1 MSKKDSVGK
10 AIHEMHENLLHLTE
24 QHNENSWMQ
33 NGKERLNDIL
43 RGEKNV
49 GIFGNEILT
58 FFFDFLGSQLG
69 TFFISKSETTLSL
82 VHSFGTTGEVPS
94 LIQKDNSF
102 IGQAL
107 TQKKV
112 VVLNDVDKDY
122 FKVSTSLGSAKAA
135 SILIIPLFVS
145 NKIVG
150 LIEIGKLSSFT
161 PLELRF
167 IDDITES
174 IAIYVNSILAKAE
187 LEKLV
192 LELDSKEQELQNQ
205 IKAINKAAF
214 VIEFDT
220 NGFILSTNDLFLKI
234 LGYNKEELIGQH
246 HKILTPKHI
255 DYDLEYGGFWES
267 LNKGN
272 NESGEFCRNSKDNKE
287 VWFQASYNPVFDE
300 NGKVY
305 KVIKIGYDITEL
317 KQQRIDLDKLT
328 LNLNQ
333 QVEVLNKTAIVSETD
348 ADGNIIFVNDFFCE
362 ISEYSREELIGK
374 NHRILK
380 SGKQSDGIF
389 VGMWKAIS
397 TGLMWQ
403 GEILNISK
411 TGKYYWVE
419 TTIMPFKN
427 KDGKIEKYVALRFD
441 ITKQKESEELKK
453 QLESTTLN
461 LNQQVSVL
469 NKAAIV
475 SETDAD
481 GNIIFVND
489 FFCSISEYTREELI
503 GKNHRILKSG
513 KQPDGLFKGMWK
525 AISTGLVWQGE
536 ILNVSKTG
544 KYYWVETT
552 IMPFKNNAGK
562 VEKYVAIRFDIT
574 KQKESEALKKQT
586 ELLLASQREL
596 EESNTELEAQTQK
609 LQASEEELRVQQ
621 EELMQSNK
629 ELEEKTKLVEEKNHA
644 FNEKNI
650 LLVAATTDLKTKAD
664 QLSLSSKYK
673 SEFLANMSHELRTPL
688 NSILL
693 LSKLL
698 QDNLEDNLSEDQI
711 EYSTVINKAGNSLLE
726 LINDI
731 LDLSKIES
739 GKMDVNA
746 ETLILNKFTGDIH
759 SLFNPIAKDKEIE
772 FNVVVNSDCPISMY
786 TDKMRLDQVVKNL
799 LSNAF
804 KFSPKGKVNLS
815 ISYNLQQDMISFS
828 VVDTGIGIAKEK
840 QALVFEAFQQA
851 DGSTKRKYGGT
862 GLGLSISKEIA
873 HLLGGE
879 ITLESEVGV
888 GSNFTI
894 TIPANYSPENLK
906 KQTKKNSSIL
916 NNSVAPDLTPDKESE
931 ISVLVDDDRH
941 LIEKKD
947 KTILIVEDDIYF
959 VKILQN
965 SAKSRGY
972 KVLVAVNGNEAVELA
987 KKHIPT
993 GIILDLHLPKKSGW
1007 EVLKELKDFAETKHI
1022 PVHIVSSQDLDS
1034 KITKES
1040 GAIDFTNKPISDDNL
1055 QKVFRSLEE
1064 IATKEN
1070 GKIALF
1076 SDKIEHALAM
1086 TEFLKERQI
1095 EIITF
1100 TPDSEIDNSISKND
1114 FDAIIIDVD
1123 TRRAKVSN
1131 LLEKLTK
1138 VLPNKLMPVI
1148 VLSNTY
1154 LSSLDIKRINQ
1165 YNESFILK
1173 IVKSYSNI
1181 IDEMSLFLHYITK
1194 KEASIKM
1201 RPAIISAKALEK
1213 KKILLVDDDAEN
1225 RFSIGKILEAQKA
1238 EVLQATNGKEAIDV
1252 WKNNKD
1258 ISLIL
1263 MDVMMPEM
1271 DGYEAIKEIRKLENG
1286 KNIPII
1292 SLTARTQADEREKCI
1307 SSGASDYASKPIDAD
1322 LLISLSK
1329 IWILNSDKNK

>member
-1 MSKKDSVGK
+1 MSKTNSVGK
-10 AIHEMHENLLHLTE
+10 AIHEMHENLAHLTE

-33 NGKERLNDIL
+33 NGKERLHDIL
-43 RGEKNV
+43 RGDKNIDV
-49 GIFGNEILT
+49 IGNEILT
-58 FFFDFLGSQLG
+58 FFSDFLGSQLG
-69 TFFISKSETTLSL
+69 TFYISKSETTLSL
-82 VHSFGTTGEVPS
+82 VHSSGTTGQVPA
-94 LIQKDNSF
+94 LIEKDNSF

-135 SILIIPLFVS
+135 SLVIIPLFVS
-145 NKIVG
+145 NKMVG
-150 LIEIGKLSSFT
+150 LAEIGKLNSFT
-161 PLELRF
+161 PVELRF
-167 IDDITES
+167 IDDVTES
-174 IAIYVNSILAKAE
+174 IAIYINTILAKSE

-205 IKAINKAAF
+205 ITAINKATLG
-214 VIEFDT
+214 IEFDT
-220 NGFILSTNDLFLKI
+220 KGFILSANDLFLNI
-234 LGYNKEELIGQH
+234 MGFNSEELIGKH
-246 HKILTPKHI
+246 HKLLVPKNI
-255 DYDLEYGGFWES
+255 DYDAEYKSFWES

-272 NESGEFCRNSKDNKE
+272 SESGEFCRTSKDNKV
-287 VWFQASYNPVFDE
+287 VWLQASYNPVFDG

-305 KVIKIGYDITEL
+305 KIIKIGYDITEL
-317 KQQRIDLDKLT
+317 KQQRVELDKLT
-328 LNLNQ
+328 LNL
-333 QVEVLNKTAIVSETD
+333 D
-348 ADGNIIFVNDFFCE
+348 
-362 ISEYSREELIGK
+362 
-374 NHRILK
+374 
-380 SGKQSDGIF
+380 
-389 VGMWKAIS
+389 
-397 TGLMWQ
+397 
-403 GEILNISK
+403 
-411 TGKYYWVE
+411 
-419 TTIMPFKN
+419 
-427 KDGKIEKYVALRFD
+427 
-441 ITKQKESEELKK
+441 
-453 QLESTTLN
+453 
-461 LNQQVSVL
+461 QQVSVL

-489 FFCSISEYTREELI
+489 FFCAISEYSREELI
-503 GKNHRILKSG
+503 GQNHRILKSG

-544 KYYWVETT
+544 NYYWVETT
-552 IMPFKNNAGK
+552 IMPFKNKDGK
-562 VEKYVAIRFDIT
+562 IEKYVAIRFDIT

-609 LQASEEELRVQQ
+609 LQASDEELRVQQ
-621 EELMQSNK
+621 EELLQSNK

-644 FNEKNI
+644 FNEKNN
-650 LLVAATTDLKTKAD
+650 LLVAATTDLKRKAD

-698 QDNLEDNLSEDQI
+698 KDNLEDNLSEDQI
-711 EYSTVINKAGNSLLE
+711 EYSAVINKAGNSLLE

-746 ETLILNKFTGDIH
+746 ETLDVNKFAGDIQ
-759 SLFNPIAKDKEIE
+759 SLFNPIATDKQIE
-772 FNVVVNSDCPISMY
+772 FKVLVNSDCPESMY

-804 KFSPKGKVNLS
+804 KFSAKGKVDLT
-815 ISYNLQQDMISFS
+815 ISYNLKQDMISFS
-828 VVDTGIGIAKEK
+828 VVDTGIGIPKDK

-894 TIPANYSPENLK
+894 IIPANYSIEHLK
-906 KQTKKNSSIL
+906 KQTKKNSSTL
-916 NNSVAPDLTPDKESE
+916 NNAIAPDLSAENQAE
-931 ISVLVDDDRH
+931 NAILVEDDRH
-941 LIEKKD
+941 DIKNGD
-947 KTILIVEDDIYF
+947 KTILIVEDDILF
-959 VKILQN
+959 VKIIQN

-972 KVLVAVNGNEAVELA
+972 KVLIAVNGNEAVELA
-987 KKHIPT
+987 KKHIPL

-1022 PVHIVSSQDLDS
+1022 PVHITSSNDLDI
-1034 KITKES
+1034 KTIRES
-1040 GAIDFTNKPISDDNL
+1040 GAIDFTSKPFSEDNI
-1055 QKVFRSLEE
+1055 QNVFRSLEE
-1064 IATKEN
+1064 IASKKT

-1076 SDKIEHALAM
+1076 SDKKEHALAM
-1086 TEFLKERQI
+1086 TAFLKERQI
-1095 EIITF
+1095 EIISF
-1100 TPDSEIDNSISKND
+1100 TPDHEIDPSIWDNG
-1114 FDAIIIDVD
+1114 FDSIIIDID
-1123 TRRAKVSN
+1123 SRKSKIPN

-1138 VLPNKLMPVI
+1138 VVPTTLMPVI

-1154 LSSLDIKRINQ
+1154 LSTLDVKKINQ
-1165 YNESFILK
+1165 FSDFFILK
-1173 IVKSYSNI
+1173 IVKTYSSI
-1181 IDEMSLFLHYITK
+1181 IEEMSLFLHYITK
-1194 KEASIKM
+1194 KDQTIKM
-1201 RPAIISAKALEK
+1201 RPAIISAKTLEN
-1213 KKILLVDDDAEN
+1213 KKILLVDNDAEN
-1225 RFSIGKILEAQKA
+1225 RFSISKILEAQKA
-1238 EVLQATNGKEAIDV
+1238 EVIHATNGKEAIDV
-1252 WKNNKD
+1252 WTKNHD
-1258 ISLIL
+1258 IALIL

-1271 DGYEAIKEIRKLENG
+1271 DGYEAIKKIRKLDNG
-1286 KNIPII
+1286 KNIPIV
-1292 SLTARTQADEREKCI
+1292 SLTAKTQADEREKCI
-1307 SSGASDYASKPIDAD
+1307 NSGASDYASKPIDAD
-1322 LLISLSK
+1322 LLISLIK
-1329 IWILNSDKNK
+1329 IWILNSEKNK

>member
-1 MSKKDSVGK
+1 MSKTNSVGK
-10 AIHEMHENLLHLTE
+10 AIHEMHENLAHLTE

-43 RGEKNV
+43 RGEKNIDV
-49 GIFGNEILT
+49 IGNEILS
-58 FFFDFLGSQLG
+58 FFSDFLGSQLG
-69 TFFISKSETTLSL
+69 TFYISKSETTLSL
-82 VHSFGTTGEVPS
+82 VHSSGTTGHVPT
-94 LIQKDNSF
+94 LIEKDNSF

-107 TQKKV
+107 THKKV

-135 SILIIPLFVS
+135 SLVIIPLFVS
-145 NKIVG
+145 NKMVG
-150 LIEIGKLSSFT
+150 LAEIGKLNSFT
-161 PLELRF
+161 AVELRF
-167 IDDITES
+167 LDDVTES
-174 IAIYVNSILAKAE
+174 IAIYINTILAKTE

-192 LELDSKEQELQNQ
+192 VELDKKEQELQNQ
-205 IKAINKAAF
+205 ITAISKAAL

-220 NGFILSTNDLFLKI
+220 KGIVLKANDLFLNI
-234 LGYNKEELIGQH
+234 MGFNSEELIGKH
-246 HKILTPKHI
+246 HKLLVPKNI
-255 DYDLEYGGFWES
+255 DYDAEYKSFWES

-272 NESGEFCRNSKDNKE
+272 NESGEFCRTSKDNKV
-287 VWFQASYNPVFDE
+287 VWLQASYNPVLDDK
-300 NGKVY
+300 GKVY
-305 KVIKIGYDITEL
+305 KIIKIGYDITEL

-333 QVEVLNKTAIVSETD
+333 QVEVLNKTAIVSEAD

-362 ISEYSREELIGK
+362 ISEYSREELIGQ

-380 SGKQSDGIF
+380 SGKQPNGIF

-397 TGLMWQ
+397 SGLMWQ

-441 ITKQKESEELKK
+441 ITKQKESEALKK
-453 QLESTTLN
+453 QLEVTTLN
-461 LNQQVSVL
+461 LNQQVGAL

-475 SETDAD
+475 SEADAD
-481 GNIIFVND
+481 GNITFVND
-489 FFCSISEYTREELI
+489 FFCTISEYSREELI
-503 GKNHRILKSG
+503 GQNHRILKSG

-525 AISTGLVWQGE
+525 AISTGLMWQGE

-552 IMPFKNNAGK
+552 IMPFKNKDGK
-562 VEKYVAIRFDIT
+562 IEKYVAIRFDIT

-609 LQASEEELRVQQ
+609 LQASDEELRVQQ

-644 FNEKNI
+644 FNEKNN
-650 LLVAATTDLKTKAD
+650 LLVAATTDLKRKAD

-698 QDNLEDNLSEDQI
+698 KDNLEDNLSEDQI
-711 EYSTVINKAGNSLLE
+711 EYSAVINKAGNSLLE

-746 ETLILNKFTGDIH
+746 ETLDVNKFAGDIQ
-759 SLFNPIAKDKEIE
+759 SLFNPIAKDKQIE
-772 FNVVVNSDCPISMY
+772 FKVLVNADCPQSMY

-804 KFSPKGKVNLS
+804 KFSAKGKVDLT
-815 ISYNLQQDMISFS
+815 ISYNLKQDMISFS
-828 VVDTGIGIAKEK
+828 VVDTGIGIPKDK

-894 TIPANYSPENLK
+894 IIPANYSIEHLK
-906 KQTKKNSSIL
+906 KQTKKNSSTL
-916 NNSVAPDLTPDKESE
+916 NNAIAPDLSAENQAE
-931 ISVLVDDDRH
+931 NAILVEDDRH
-941 LIEKKD
+941 DIKNGD
-947 KTILIVEDDIYF
+947 KTILIVEDDILF
-959 VKILQN
+959 VKIIQN

-972 KVLVAVNGNEAVELA
+972 KVLIAVNGNEAVELA
-987 KKHIPT
+987 KKHIPL

-1022 PVHIVSSQDLDS
+1022 PVHITSSNDLDI
-1034 KITKES
+1034 KTIRES
-1040 GAIDFTNKPISDDNL
+1040 GAIDFTSKPFSEDNI
-1055 QKVFRSLEE
+1055 QNVFRSLEE
-1064 IATKEN
+1064 IASKKT

-1076 SDKIEHALAM
+1076 SDKKEHALAM
-1086 TEFLKERQI
+1086 TAFLKERQI
-1095 EIITF
+1095 EIISF
-1100 TPDSEIDNSISKND
+1100 TPDHEIDPSIWDNG
-1114 FDAIIIDVD
+1114 FDSIIIDID
-1123 TRRAKVSN
+1123 SRKSKIPN

-1138 VLPNKLMPVI
+1138 VVPTTLMPVI

-1154 LSSLDIKRINQ
+1154 LSTLDVKKINQ
-1165 YNESFILK
+1165 FSDFFILK
-1173 IVKSYSNI
+1173 IVKTYSSI
-1181 IDEMSLFLHYITK
+1181 IEEMSLFLHYITK
-1194 KEASIKM
+1194 KDQTIKM
-1201 RPAIISAKALEK
+1201 RPAIISAKTLEN

-1225 RFSIGKILEAQKA
+1225 RFSISKILEAQKA
-1238 EVLQATNGKEAIDV
+1238 EVIHATNGKEAIDV
-1252 WKNNKD
+1252 WTKNHD
-1258 ISLIL
+1258 IALIL

-1271 DGYEAIKEIRKLENG
+1271 DGYEAIKEIRKLDNG
-1286 KNIPII
+1286 KNIPIV
-1292 SLTARTQADEREKCI
+1292 SLTAKTQADEREKCI
-1307 SSGASDYASKPIDAD
+1307 NSGASDYASKPIDAD
-1322 LLISLSK
+1322 LLISLIK
-1329 IWILNSDKNK
+1329 IWILNSEKNK

>member
-1 MSKKDSVGK
+1 MSKTDSVGK
-10 AIHEMHENLLHLTE
+10 AIHEMHENLAHLTE

-43 RGEKNV
+43 RGEKKADA
-49 GIFGNEILT
+49 IGNEILS
-58 FFFDFLGSQLG
+58 FFSEFLGSQLG
-69 TFFISKSETTLSL
+69 TFYISTSETSLSL
-82 VHSFGTTGEVPS
+82 VLASGTTGQVPS
-94 LIQKDNSF
+94 IIEKDNSF
-102 IGQAL
+102 IGKAL

-135 SILIIPLFVS
+135 SLVIIPLFVS
-145 NKIVG
+145 NKMVG
-150 LIEIGKLSSFT
+150 LAEIGKLNSFT
-161 PLELRF
+161 AVELRF
-167 IDDITES
+167 IDDVTEA
-174 IAIYVNSILAKAE
+174 IAIYINTILAKSE

-192 LELDSKEQELQNQ
+192 VELDKKEQELQNQ
-205 IKAINKAAF
+205 ITAINKATL

-220 NGFILSTNDLFLKI
+220 KGIVQKANDLFLKI
-234 LGYNKEELIGQH
+234 MGFESHELVGHH
-246 HKILTPKHI
+246 HKLLVAKEI
-255 DYDLEYGGFWES
+255 DYDAEYKSFWKS
-267 LNKGN
+267 LNDGKS
-272 NESGEFCRNSKDNKE
+272 ESGEFCRTTKDNKV
-287 VWFQASYNPVFDE
+287 VWLQASYNPVFDE

-305 KVIKIGYDITEL
+305 KIIKIGYDITEL

-333 QVEVLNKTAIVSETD
+333 QVEVLNKTAIVSEAD

-362 ISEYSREELIGK
+362 ISEYSREELIGQ

-380 SGKQSDGIF
+380 SGKQPEGIF
-389 VGMWKAIS
+389 IGMWKAIS
-397 TGLMWQ
+397 SGLMWQ

-441 ITKQKESEELKK
+441 ITKQKESEALKK

-489 FFCSISEYTREELI
+489 FFCSISEYSREELI
-503 GKNHRILKSG
+503 GKNHKILKSG

-552 IMPFKNNAGK
+552 IMPFKNKDGK
-562 VEKYVAIRFDIT
+562 IEKYVAIRFDIT

-609 LQASEEELRVQQ
+609 LQASDEELRVQQ

-644 FNEKNI
+644 FNEKNN
-650 LLVAATTDLKTKAD
+650 LLVAATTDLKRKAD

-698 QDNLEDNLSEDQI
+698 KDNLEDNLSEDQI
-711 EYSTVINKAGNSLLE
+711 EYSAVINKAGNSLLE

-746 ETLILNKFTGDIH
+746 ETLDVNKFAGDIQ

-772 FNVVVNSDCPISMY
+772 FKVLVNSDCPESMY
-786 TDKMRLDQVVKNL
+786 TDKMRLDQVIKNL

-804 KFSPKGKVNLS
+804 KFSLKGKVNLT
-815 ISYNLQQDMISFS
+815 ISYNLQEDTISFS
-828 VVDTGIGIAKEK
+828 VLDTGIGIPKEK
-840 QALVFEAFQQA
+840 QGLVFEAFQQA

-873 HLLGGE
+873 NLLGGE
-879 ITLESEVGV
+879 ISLQSETGV
-888 GSNFTI
+888 GSNFTL
-894 TIPANYSPENLK
+894 TIPITYSLEDIK
-906 KQTKKNSSIL
+906 KQPAKNSGIL
-916 NNSVAPDLTPDKESE
+916 NFSVAPDLSGDNEADVA
-931 ISVLVDDDRH
+931 ILVDDDRL

-959 VKILQN
+959 VKILQD

-972 KVLVAVNGNEAVELA
+972 KVLVALDGNQALELA
-987 KKHIPT
+987 KKYIPI

-1007 EVLKELKDFAETKHI
+1007 EVLKELKDFAATKHI
-1022 PVHIVSSQDLDS
+1022 PVHIVSSQDIDS
-1034 KITKES
+1034 KTIREF
-1040 GAIDFTNKPISDDNL
+1040 GAIDFTNKPLSVDNM
-1055 QKVFRSLEE
+1055 QNVFRSLEE
-1064 IATKEN
+1064 IASKET
-1070 GKIALF
+1070 GKVALF
-1076 SDKIEHALAM
+1076 SDKKEHAMAM
-1086 TEFLKERQI
+1086 TAFLKERQI
-1095 EIITF
+1095 EIVSF
-1100 TPDSEIDNSISKND
+1100 DPDKVIDSLFGSLG
-1114 FDAIIIDVD
+1114 FDAIIIDTD
-1123 TRRAKVSN
+1123 TRKSKIPN
-1131 LLEKLTK
+1131 LLEKLTQ

-1148 VLSNTY
+1148 ILRNTY
-1154 LSSLDIKRINQ
+1154 FSTLDIKRINQ
-1165 YNESFILK
+1165 YNDAFILK

-1194 KEASIKM
+1194 KDFTVTM
-1201 RPAIISAKALEK
+1201 RPAIISSKTLEH

-1225 RFSIGKILEAQKA
+1225 RFSISKILETQK
-1238 EVLQATNGKEAIDV
+1238 VQVIQAANGKQAIDL

-1263 MDVMMPEM
+1263 MDVLMPEM
-1271 DGYEAIKEIRKLENG
+1271 DGYEAIKEIREHDNG

-1292 SLTARTQADEREKCI
+1292 SLTAKTQADEREKCI
-1307 SSGASDYASKPIDAD
+1307 KSGASDYMSKPIDAD
-1322 LLISLSK
+1322 LLISLAK
-1329 IWILNSDKNK
+1329 IWILNNDKK

>member
-1 MSKKDSVGK
+1 MSKTNSVGK

-24 QHNENSWMQ
+24 QHNENSWLQ

-43 RGEKNV
+43 RGEKKSE
-49 GIFGNEILT
+49 IFGKELLS
-58 FFFDFLGSQLG
+58 FFSDFLGSQLG
-69 TFFISKSETTLSL
+69 TFYIANSENTLL
-82 VHSFGTTGEVPS
+82 LAHFAGTTGQVPAT
-94 LIQKDNSF
+94 ITKDNSL

-107 TQKKV
+107 TTKKV
-112 VVLNDVDKDY
+112 IILNEVDNDY

-135 SILIIPLFVS
+135 SVIIVPLFVS
-145 NKIVG
+145 NKMVG
-150 LIEIGKLSSFT
+150 LAEVGKLSAFT
-161 PLELRF
+161 PVELRF

-174 IAIYVNSILAKAE
+174 IAIYINTILAKSE

-192 LELDSKEQELQNQ
+192 VELDKKEQELQNQ
-205 IKAINKAAF
+205 ITAINKTAL

-220 NGFILSTNDLFLKI
+220 KGIVQKANDLFLKI
-234 LGYNKEELIGQH
+234 MGFESTELVGQH
-246 HKILTPKHI
+246 HSVLVPKHI
-255 DYDLEYGGFWES
+255 DYDAEYKSFWKS
-267 LNKGN
+267 LNDGKS
-272 NESGEFCRNSKDNKE
+272 ESGEFCRSTKDNKV
-287 VWFQASYNPVFDE
+287 VWLQASYNPVFDDS
-300 NGKVY
+300 GKVY
-305 KVIKIGYDITEL
+305 KILKIGYDITEL
-317 KQQRIDLDKLT
+317 KQQRVELGKLT

-333 QVEVLNKTAIVSETD
+333 QVA
-348 ADGNIIFVNDFFCE
+348 
-362 ISEYSREELIGK
+362 
-374 NHRILK
+374 
-380 SGKQSDGIF
+380 
-389 VGMWKAIS
+389 
-397 TGLMWQ
+397 
-403 GEILNISK
+403 
-411 TGKYYWVE
+411 
-419 TTIMPFKN
+419 
-427 KDGKIEKYVALRFD
+427 
-441 ITKQKESEELKK
+441 
-453 QLESTTLN
+453 
-461 LNQQVSVL
+461 VL

-481 GNIIFVND
+481 GNIILVND
-489 FFCSISEYTREELI
+489 FFCAISEYSREELI
-503 GKNHRILKSG
+503 GKNHKILKSG
-513 KQPDGLFKGMWK
+513 KQPNGIFVGMWK
-525 AISTGLVWQGE
+525 AISSGLMWQGE

-552 IMPFKNNAGK
+552 IMPFKNKDGK
-562 VEKYVAIRFDIT
+562 IEKYVAIRFDIT

-596 EESNTELEAQTQK
+596 EGSNTELEAQTQK
-609 LQASEEELRVQQ
+609 LQASDEELRVQQ

-644 FNEKNI
+644 FNEKNN
-650 LLVAATTDLKTKAD
+650 LLVAATTDLKRKAD

-698 QDNLEDNLSEDQI
+698 KDNLEDNLSEDQI
-711 EYSTVINKAGNSLLE
+711 EYSAVINKAGNSLLE

-746 ETLILNKFTGDIH
+746 ETLDVNKFAGDIQ

-772 FNVVVNSDCPISMY
+772 FKVLVNSDCPESMY

-804 KFSPKGKVNLS
+804 KFSAKGKVNLS

-862 GLGLSISKEIA
+862 GLGLSISKEIS

-879 ITLESEVGV
+879 ITLESVVGV

-894 TIPANYSPENLK
+894 TIPANYSLENLK
-906 KQTKKNSSIL
+906 KQTKKNSSTL
-916 NNSVAPDLTPDKESE
+916 NNTIAPDLTIDKESE

-941 LIEKKD
+941 LIQKKD
-947 KTILIVEDDIYF
+947 KIILIVEDDIYF

-965 SAKSRGY
+965 SAKERGY

-987 KKHIPT
+987 KKYIPT

-1034 KITKES
+1034 KTIRES
-1040 GAIDFTNKPISDDNL
+1040 GAIDFTNKPISDDNM
-1055 QKVFRSLEE
+1055 QNVFRSLEE
-1064 IATKEN
+1064 IASKET

-1076 SDKIEHALAM
+1076 SDKKEHALAM

-1154 LSSLDIKRINQ
+1154 LSSLDVKRINH
-1165 YNESFILK
+1165 YHDAFILK

-1194 KEASIKM
+1194 KGAVVKM
-1201 RPAIISAKALEK
+1201 RPTIISAKTLEN

-1252 WKNNKD
+1252 WKNNKN

-1307 SSGASDYASKPIDAD
+1307 NSGASDYASKPIDAD

>member
-1 MSKKDSVGK
+1 MSKTNSVGK
-10 AIHEMHENLLHLTE
+10 AIHEMHENLAHLTE

-33 NGKERLNDIL
+33 NGKERLNEIL

-49 GIFGNEILT
+49 GIVGNEILT

-69 TFFISKSETTLSL
+69 TFFISKSESTLSL

-220 NGFILSTNDLFLKI
+220 NGFILSTNDLVLKI

-300 NGKVY
+300 NDKVY

-317 KQQRIDLDKLT
+317 KQQRIELGKL
-328 LNLNQ
+328 
-333 QVEVLNKTAIVSETD
+333 
-348 ADGNIIFVNDFFCE
+348 
-362 ISEYSREELIGK
+362 
-374 NHRILK
+374 
-380 SGKQSDGIF
+380 
-389 VGMWKAIS
+389 
-397 TGLMWQ
+397 
-403 GEILNISK
+403 
-411 TGKYYWVE
+411 
-419 TTIMPFKN
+419 
-427 KDGKIEKYVALRFD
+427 
-441 ITKQKESEELKK
+441 
-453 QLESTTLN
+453 TLN

-489 FFCSISEYTREELI
+489 FFCSISEYSREELI
-503 GKNHRILKSG
+503 GKNHKILKSG

-525 AISTGLVWQGE
+525 AISTGLDWQGE

-552 IMPFKNNAGK
+552 IMPFKNKDGK
-562 VEKYVAIRFDIT
+562 IEKYVAIRFDIT

-586 ELLLASQREL
+586 ELLLSSQREL
-596 EESNTELEAQTQK
+596 EGSNTELEAQTQK
-609 LQASEEELRVQQ
+609 LQASDEELRVQQ
-621 EELMQSNK
+621 EELMQTNK

-644 FNEKNI
+644 FNEKNN
-650 LLVAATTDLKTKAD
+650 LLVAATTDLKRKAD

-698 QDNLEDNLSEDQI
+698 QDNLDDNLSEDQI

-746 ETLILNKFTGDIH
+746 ETLILNKFTDDIQ

-894 TIPANYSPENLK
+894 TIPANYSLENLK

-972 KVLVAVNGNEAVELA
+972 KVLVAINGNEAVELA

-1034 KITKES
+1034 RTTKES
-1040 GAIDFTNKPISDDNL
+1040 GAIDFTNKPISDDNM
-1055 QKVFRSLEE
+1055 QNVFRSLEE
-1064 IATKEN
+1064 IASKET

-1076 SDKIEHALAM
+1076 SDKKEHALAM

-1154 LSSLDIKRINQ
+1154 LSSLDVKRINH
-1165 YNESFILK
+1165 YNEAFILK

-1194 KEASIKM
+1194 KGAVVKM
-1201 RPAIISAKALEK
+1201 RPTIISAKALEK

-1225 RFSIGKILEAQKA
+1225 RFSISKILEAQKA
-1238 EVLQATNGKEAIDV
+1238 EVIQATNGKEAIDV

-1329 IWILNSDKNK
+1329 IWILNSNKNK

>member
-1 MSKKDSVGK
+1 MSITNSVGK
-10 AIHEMHENLLHLTE
+10 AIHEMHENLVHLTE

-33 NGKERLNDIL
+33 NGKERLNIIL
-43 RGEKNV
+43 RGEKKSE
-49 GIFGNEILT
+49 IFGKELLS
-58 FFFDFLGSQLG
+58 FFSEFLGSQLG
-69 TFFISKSETTLSL
+69 TFYISTSETSLSL
-82 VHSFGTTGEVPS
+82 AYSAGTTGQVPAH
-94 LIQKDNSF
+94 IEKDNSL

-107 TQKKV
+107 TTKKV
-112 VVLNDVDKDY
+112 IILNEVDIDY

-135 SILIIPLFVS
+135 SVIIVPLFVS
-145 NKIVG
+145 NKVVG
-150 LIEIGKLSSFT
+150 LAEIGKLSAFT
-161 PLELRF
+161 SLELRF
-167 IDDITES
+167 IENVTES
-174 IAIYVNSILAKAE
+174 IAIFINTILAKAE

-192 LELDSKEQELQNQ
+192 VELDRKEQELQNQ
-205 IKAINKAAF
+205 INAINKAAL

-220 NGFILSTNDLFLKI
+220 NGIILSTNDLFLKI
-234 LGYNKEELIGQH
+234 LGYKKEELIGQH
-246 HKILTPKHI
+246 HKILAPKQI
-255 DYDLEYGGFWES
+255 DYDLEYRGFWES

-272 NESGEFCRNSKDNKE
+272 NESGEFCRNSKDKKE

-380 SGKQSDGIF
+380 SGKQPNGIF

-397 TGLMWQ
+397 SGLMWQ

-441 ITKQKESEELKK
+441 ITKQKESEALKK
-453 QLESTTLN
+453 QLETTTLN

-481 GNIIFVND
+481 GNITFVND
-489 FFCSISEYTREELI
+489 LFCTISEYSREELI
-503 GKNHRILKSG
+503 GQNHRIVKSG

-525 AISTGLVWQGE
+525 AISSGLVWQGE

-552 IMPFKNNAGK
+552 IMPFKNK
-562 VEKYVAIRFDIT
+562 DDKIEKYVAIRFDIT

-586 ELLLASQREL
+586 ELLLASQRQL

-609 LQASEEELRVQQ
+609 LQASDEELRVQQ

-644 FNEKNI
+644 FNEKNN
-650 LLVAATTDLKTKAD
+650 LLVAATTDLKRKAD

-698 QDNLEDNLSEDQI
+698 KDNLEDNLSEDQI
-711 EYSTVINKAGNSLLE
+711 EYSAVINKAGNSLLD

-746 ETLILNKFTGDIH
+746 ETLDVNKFAGDIQ

-772 FNVVVNSDCPISMY
+772 FKVLVNSDCPESMY

-804 KFSPKGKVNLS
+804 KFSAKGKVNLT

-879 ITLESEVGV
+879 ISLESEVGV

-894 TIPANYSPENLK
+894 TIPANYSIENLK
-906 KQTKKNSSIL
+906 KQTKKSNSTL
-916 NNSVAPDLTPDKESE
+916 NLTLAPDLAPDKEADLA
-931 ISVLVDDDRH
+931 ILVDDDRN
-941 LIEKKD
+941 LLEKKD

-972 KVLVAVNGNEAVELA
+972 KVLVAVNGMEAVELA
-987 KKHIPT
+987 KKYIPT

-1007 EVLKELKDFAETKHI
+1007 EVLKELKEFAETKHI

-1034 KITKES
+1034 KTIRES
-1040 GAIDFTNKPISDDNL
+1040 GAIDFTNKPISDDNM
-1055 QKVFRSLEE
+1055 QNVFRSLEE
-1064 IATKEN
+1064 IASKET

-1076 SDKIEHALAM
+1076 SDKKEHALAM
-1086 TEFLKERQI
+1086 TQFLKERQI
-1095 EIITF
+1095 EITTF
-1100 TPDSEIDNSISKND
+1100 NPDVEMDASIVNGG
-1114 FDAIIIDVD
+1114 FDAIILDMD
-1123 TRRAKVSN
+1123 TRKSKIPN

-1154 LSSLDIKRINQ
+1154 LSSLDVKRINH
-1165 YNESFILK
+1165 YNEAFILK
-1173 IVKSYSNI
+1173 IVKSYSSI

-1194 KEASIKM
+1194 KGEAIKM
-1201 RPAIISAKALEK
+1201 RPAVISAKTLEK

-1225 RFSIGKILEAQKA
+1225 RFSISKILEAQKA
-1238 EVLQATNGKEAIDV
+1238 VVIQATNGKEAIDV
-1252 WKNNKD
+1252 WKSHKD

-1271 DGYEAIKEIRKLENG
+1271 DGYEAIREIRKLDNG

-1292 SLTARTQADEREKCI
+1292 SLTAKTQADEREKCI
-1307 SSGASDYASKPIDAD
+1307 NAGASDYASKPIDAD
-1322 LLISLSK
+1322 LLISLTK
-1329 IWILNSDKNK
+1329 IWILNNDKK

>member
-1 MSKKDSVGK
+1 MSKTDSVGK
-10 AIHEMHENLLHLTE
+10 AIHEMHENLAHLTE

-49 GIFGNEILT
+49 GIVGNEILT

-69 TFFISKSETTLSL
+69 TFFISKSESTLSL

-220 NGFILSTNDLFLKI
+220 NGFILSTNDLVLKI

-300 NGKVY
+300 NDKVY

-317 KQQRIDLDKLT
+317 KQQRIELGKL
-328 LNLNQ
+328 
-333 QVEVLNKTAIVSETD
+333 
-348 ADGNIIFVNDFFCE
+348 
-362 ISEYSREELIGK
+362 
-374 NHRILK
+374 
-380 SGKQSDGIF
+380 
-389 VGMWKAIS
+389 
-397 TGLMWQ
+397 
-403 GEILNISK
+403 
-411 TGKYYWVE
+411 
-419 TTIMPFKN
+419 
-427 KDGKIEKYVALRFD
+427 
-441 ITKQKESEELKK
+441 
-453 QLESTTLN
+453 TLN

-481 GNIIFVND
+481 GNIILVND
-489 FFCSISEYTREELI
+489 FFCSISEYSREELI
-503 GKNHRILKSG
+503 GKNHKILKSG

-525 AISTGLVWQGE
+525 AISTGLDWQGE

-552 IMPFKNNAGK
+552 IMAFKNKDGK
-562 VEKYVAIRFDIT
+562 TEKYVAISFDIT

-596 EESNTELEAQTQK
+596 EESNTELEAQSQK
-609 LQASEEELRVQQ
+609 LQASDEELRVQQ
-621 EELMQSNK
+621 EELMQSHK

-644 FNEKNI
+644 FNEKNN
-650 LLVAATTDLKTKAD
+650 LLVAATTDLKRKAD

-698 QDNLEDNLSEDQI
+698 QDNLDDNLSEDQI

-772 FNVVVNSDCPISMY
+772 FNVVVNSDCPISMH

-804 KFSPKGKVNLS
+804 KFSAKGKVNLT

-828 VVDTGIGIAKEK
+828 VVDTGIGIAKDK

-894 TIPANYSPENLK
+894 TIPANYSLENLK

-972 KVLVAVNGNEAVELA
+972 KVLVAINGNEAVELA

-1064 IATKEN
+1064 IASKET

-1076 SDKIEHALAM
+1076 SDKKEHALAM

-1154 LSSLDIKRINQ
+1154 LSSLDVKRINH
-1165 YNESFILK
+1165 YHDAFILK
-1173 IVKSYSNI
+1173 IVKSYSSI

-1194 KEASIKM
+1194 KGAVVKM
-1201 RPAIISAKALEK
+1201 RPTIISAKTLEN

-1225 RFSIGKILEAQKA
+1225 RFSISKILEAQKA
-1238 EVLQATNGKEAIDV
+1238 EVIHATNGKEAIDV

-1329 IWILNSDKNK
+1329 IWILNSNKNKQV

>member
-49 GIFGNEILT
+49 GVFGNEILT
-58 FFFDFLGSQLG
+58 FFFDFIGSQLG

-220 NGFILSTNDLFLKI
+220 NGFILSTNDLVLKI

-300 NGKVY
+300 NDKVY

-317 KQQRIDLDKLT
+317 KQQRIDLGKLT

-333 QVEVLNKTAIVSETD
+333 QVEVLNKAAIVSEAD
-348 ADGNIIFVNDFFCE
+348 ADGNIIFVNDFFCA
-362 ISEYSREELIGK
+362 ISEYSREELIGQ

-380 SGKQSDGIF
+380 SGKQPNGIF

-397 TGLMWQ
+397 SGLMWQ

-441 ITKQKESEELKK
+441 ITKQKESE
-453 QLESTTLN
+453 
-461 LNQQVSVL
+461 
-469 NKAAIV
+469 
-475 SETDAD
+475 
-481 GNIIFVND
+481 
-489 FFCSISEYTREELI
+489 
-503 GKNHRILKSG
+503 
-513 KQPDGLFKGMWK
+513 
-525 AISTGLVWQGE
+525 
-536 ILNVSKTG
+536 
-544 KYYWVETT
+544 
-552 IMPFKNNAGK
+552 
-562 VEKYVAIRFDIT
+562 
-574 KQKESEALKKQT
+574 ALKKQT

-596 EESNTELEAQTQK
+596 EESNTELEAQSQK
-609 LQASEEELRVQQ
+609 LQASDEELRVQQ

-698 QDNLEDNLSEDQI
+698 QDNLDDNLSEDQI

-746 ETLILNKFTGDIH
+746 ETLILNKFTGDIQ

-804 KFSPKGKVNLS
+804 KFSAKGKVNLT

-828 VVDTGIGIAKEK
+828 VVDTGIGIAKDK

-894 TIPANYSPENLK
+894 TIPANYSLENLK

-972 KVLVAVNGNEAVELA
+972 KVLVAINGNEAVELA

-1034 KITKES
+1034 RTTKES
-1040 GAIDFTNKPISDDNL
+1040 GAIDFTNKPISDDNM
-1055 QKVFRSLEE
+1055 QNVFRSLEE
-1064 IATKEN
+1064 IASKET

-1076 SDKIEHALAM
+1076 SDKKEHALAM

-1154 LSSLDIKRINQ
+1154 LSSLDVKRINH
-1165 YNESFILK
+1165 YHDAFILK

-1194 KEASIKM
+1194 KGAVVKM
-1201 RPAIISAKALEK
+1201 RPTIISAKALEK

-1225 RFSIGKILEAQKA
+1225 RFSISKILEAQKA
-1238 EVLQATNGKEAIDV
+1238 EVIQATNGKEAIDV

-1329 IWILNSDKNK
+1329 IWILNSNKNK

>member
-1 MSKKDSVGK
+1 MSKTNSVGK
-10 AIHEMHENLLHLTE
+10 AIHEMHENLAHLTE

-33 NGKERLNDIL
+33 NGKERLNEIL

-49 GIFGNEILT
+49 GIVGNEILT

-69 TFFISKSETTLSL
+69 TFFISKSESTLSL

-220 NGFILSTNDLFLKI
+220 NGFILSTNDLVLKI

-300 NGKVY
+300 NDKVY

-317 KQQRIDLDKLT
+317 KQQRIELGKL
-328 LNLNQ
+328 
-333 QVEVLNKTAIVSETD
+333 
-348 ADGNIIFVNDFFCE
+348 
-362 ISEYSREELIGK
+362 
-374 NHRILK
+374 
-380 SGKQSDGIF
+380 
-389 VGMWKAIS
+389 
-397 TGLMWQ
+397 
-403 GEILNISK
+403 
-411 TGKYYWVE
+411 
-419 TTIMPFKN
+419 
-427 KDGKIEKYVALRFD
+427 
-441 ITKQKESEELKK
+441 
-453 QLESTTLN
+453 TLN

-489 FFCSISEYTREELI
+489 FFCSISEYSREELI
-503 GKNHRILKSG
+503 GKNHKILKSG

-552 IMPFKNNAGK
+552 IMPFKNKDGK
-562 VEKYVAIRFDIT
+562 IEKYVAIRFDIT

-586 ELLLASQREL
+586 ELLLSSQREL
-596 EESNTELEAQTQK
+596 EGSNTELEAQTQK
-609 LQASEEELRVQQ
+609 LQASDEELRVQQ
-621 EELMQSNK
+621 EELMQTNK

-644 FNEKNI
+644 FNEKNN
-650 LLVAATTDLKTKAD
+650 LLVAATTDLKRKAD

-698 QDNLEDNLSEDQI
+698 QDNLDDNLSEDQI

-746 ETLILNKFTGDIH
+746 ETLILNKFTDDIQ

-894 TIPANYSPENLK
+894 TIPANYSLENLK

-972 KVLVAVNGNEAVELA
+972 KVLVAINGNEAVELA

-1034 KITKES
+1034 RTTKES
-1040 GAIDFTNKPISDDNL
+1040 GAIDFTNKPISDDNM
-1055 QKVFRSLEE
+1055 QNVFRSLEE
-1064 IATKEN
+1064 IASKET

-1076 SDKIEHALAM
+1076 SDKKEHALAM

-1154 LSSLDIKRINQ
+1154 LSSLDVKRINH
-1165 YNESFILK
+1165 YNEAFILK

-1194 KEASIKM
+1194 KGAVVKM
-1201 RPAIISAKALEK
+1201 RPTIISAKALEK

-1225 RFSIGKILEAQKA
+1225 RFSISKILEAQKA
-1238 EVLQATNGKEAIDV
+1238 EVIQATNGKEAIDV

-1329 IWILNSDKNK
+1329 IWILNSNKNK

>member
-33 NGKERLNDIL
+33 NGKERLNEIL
-43 RGEKNV
+43 RGEKKSE
-49 GIFGNEILT
+49 IFGKELLS
-58 FFFDFLGSQLG
+58 FFSDFLGSQLG
-69 TFFISKSETTLSL
+69 TFYIANSENTLL
-82 VHSFGTTGEVPS
+82 LAHFAGTTGQVPAT
-94 LIQKDNSF
+94 ITKDNSL

-107 TQKKV
+107 TTKKV
-112 VVLNDVDKDY
+112 IILNEVDNDY

-135 SILIIPLFVS
+135 SVIIIPLFVS
-145 NKIVG
+145 NKMVG
-150 LIEIGKLSSFT
+150 LAEVGKLSAFT
-161 PLELRF
+161 PVELRF
-167 IDDITES
+167 IDDVTES
-174 IAIYVNSILAKAE
+174 IAIYINTILAKSE

-192 LELDSKEQELQNQ
+192 VELDKKEQELQNQ
-205 IKAINKAAF
+205 ITAINKAAL

-220 NGFILSTNDLFLKI
+220 KGTVLQANDLFLKI
-234 LGYNKEELIGQH
+234 MGFESHELVGHH
-246 HKILTPKHI
+246 HKLLVAKEI
-255 DYDLEYGGFWES
+255 DYDTEYKNFWKS
-267 LNKGN
+267 LNDGKS
-272 NESGEFCRNSKDNKE
+272 ETGEFCRNSKDNKV
-287 VWFQASYNPVFDE
+287 VWLQASYNPVFDE

-305 KVIKIGYDITEL
+305 KIIKIGYDITEL

-348 ADGNIIFVNDFFCE
+348 ADGNIIFVNDFFCA

-380 SGKQSDGIF
+380 SGKQPEGIF

-411 TGKYYWVE
+411 TGKYYWVQ

-441 ITKQKESEELKK
+441 ITKQKESEALKK

-489 FFCSISEYTREELI
+489 FFCSISEYSREELI
-503 GKNHRILKSG
+503 GQNHRILKSG

-552 IMPFKNNAGK
+552 IMPFKNKDGK
-562 VEKYVAIRFDIT
+562 IEKYVAIRFDIT

-609 LQASEEELRVQQ
+609 LQASDEELRVQQ

-644 FNEKNI
+644 FNEKNN
-650 LLVAATTDLKTKAD
+650 LLVAATTDLKRKAD

-698 QDNLEDNLSEDQI
+698 KDNLEDNLSEDQI
-711 EYSTVINKAGNSLLE
+711 EYSAVINKAGNSLLE

-739 GKMDVNA
+739 GKMDVNS
-746 ETLILNKFTGDIH
+746 ETLDVNKFAGDIQ

-772 FNVVVNSDCPISMY
+772 FKVLVNSDCPESMY

-804 KFSPKGKVNLS
+804 KFSAKGKVDLT

-894 TIPANYSPENLK
+894 TIPANYSLENLK
-906 KQTKKNSSIL
+906 KQTKKSSSTL
-916 NNSVAPDLTPDKESE
+916 NLTLAPDLSSDKEADLA
-931 ISVLVDDDRH
+931 ILVDDDRNV
-941 LIEKKD
+941 IEKKD

-972 KVLVAVNGNEAVELA
+972 KVLVAVNGMEAVELA
-987 KKHIPT
+987 KKYIPT

-1007 EVLKELKDFAETKHI
+1007 EVLNELKDFAETKHI

-1034 KITKES
+1034 KTIRES
-1040 GAIDFTNKPISDDNL
+1040 GAIDFTNKPISDDDMQN
-1055 QKVFRSLEE
+1055 VFRSLEE
-1064 IATKEN
+1064 IASKET

-1076 SDKIEHALAM
+1076 SDKKEHALAM

-1095 EIITF
+1095 EIMTF
-1100 TPDSEIDNSISKND
+1100 NPDVEIENSISKD
-1114 FDAIIIDVD
+1114 GYDAIIIDID
-1123 TRRAKVSN
+1123 TRKSKIPN

-1154 LSSLDIKRINQ
+1154 LSSLDVKRINH
-1165 YNESFILK
+1165 YNEAFILK
-1173 IVKSYSNI
+1173 IVKSYSSI

-1194 KEASIKM
+1194 KGEPIKM
-1201 RPAIISAKALEK
+1201 RPAIISAKTLEK

-1225 RFSIGKILEAQKA
+1225 RFSISKILEAQKA
-1238 EVLQATNGKEAIDV
+1238 FVIQATNGKEAIDV
-1252 WKNNKD
+1252 WKSHKD

-1271 DGYEAIKEIRKLENG
+1271 DGYEAIREIRKLDNG

-1292 SLTARTQADEREKCI
+1292 SLTAKTQADEREKCI
-1307 SSGASDYASKPIDAD
+1307 NSGASDYASKPIDAD
-1322 LLISLSK
+1322 LLISLTK
-1329 IWILNSDKNK
+1329 IWILNSDKK

>member
-1 MSKKDSVGK
+1 
-10 AIHEMHENLLHLTE
+10 
-24 QHNENSWMQ
+24 
-33 NGKERLNDIL
+33 
-43 RGEKNV
+43 
-49 GIFGNEILT
+49 
-58 FFFDFLGSQLG
+58 
-69 TFFISKSETTLSL
+69 
-82 VHSFGTTGEVPS
+82 
-94 LIQKDNSF
+94 
-102 IGQAL
+102 
-107 TQKKV
+107 
-112 VVLNDVDKDY
+112 
-122 FKVSTSLGSAKAA
+122 
-135 SILIIPLFVS
+135 
-145 NKIVG
+145 
-150 LIEIGKLSSFT
+150 
-161 PLELRF
+161 
-167 IDDITES
+167 
-174 IAIYVNSILAKAE
+174 
-187 LEKLV
+187 
-192 LELDSKEQELQNQ
+192 
-205 IKAINKAAF
+205 
-214 VIEFDT
+214 
-220 NGFILSTNDLFLKI
+220 
-234 LGYNKEELIGQH
+234 
-246 HKILTPKHI
+246 
-255 DYDLEYGGFWES
+255 
-267 LNKGN
+267 
-272 NESGEFCRNSKDNKE
+272 
-287 VWFQASYNPVFDE
+287 
-300 NGKVY
+300 
-305 KVIKIGYDITEL
+305 
-317 KQQRIDLDKLT
+317 
-328 LNLNQ
+328 
-333 QVEVLNKTAIVSETD
+333 
-348 ADGNIIFVNDFFCE
+348 
-362 ISEYSREELIGK
+362 
-374 NHRILK
+374 
-380 SGKQSDGIF
+380 
-389 VGMWKAIS
+389 
-397 TGLMWQ
+397 
-403 GEILNISK
+403 
-411 TGKYYWVE
+411 
-419 TTIMPFKN
+419 MPFKN

-441 ITKQKESEELKK
+441 ITKQKESEALKK

-489 FFCSISEYTREELI
+489 FFCSISEYSREELI
-503 GKNHRILKSG
+503 GQNHRILKSG

-552 IMPFKNNAGK
+552 IMPFKNKDGK
-562 VEKYVAIRFDIT
+562 IEKYVAIRFDIT

-609 LQASEEELRVQQ
+609 LQASDEELRVQQ

-644 FNEKNI
+644 FNEKNN
-650 LLVAATTDLKTKAD
+650 LLVAATTDLKRKAD

-698 QDNLEDNLSEDQI
+698 KDNLEDNLSEDQI
-711 EYSTVINKAGNSLLE
+711 EYSAVINKAGNSLLE

-739 GKMDVNA
+739 GKMDVNS
-746 ETLILNKFTGDIH
+746 ETLDVNKFAGDIQ

-772 FNVVVNSDCPISMY
+772 FKVLVNSDCPESMY

-804 KFSPKGKVNLS
+804 KFSAKGKVDLT

-894 TIPANYSPENLK
+894 TIPANYSLENLK
-906 KQTKKNSSIL
+906 KQTKKSSSTL
-916 NNSVAPDLTPDKESE
+916 NLTLAPDLSSDKEADLA
-931 ISVLVDDDRH
+931 ILVDDDRNV
-941 LIEKKD
+941 IEKKD

-972 KVLVAVNGNEAVELA
+972 KVLVAVNGMEAVELA
-987 KKHIPT
+987 KKYIPT

-1007 EVLKELKDFAETKHI
+1007 EVLNELKDFAETKHI

-1034 KITKES
+1034 KTIRES
-1040 GAIDFTNKPISDDNL
+1040 GAIDFTNKPISDDDMQN
-1055 QKVFRSLEE
+1055 VFRSLEE
-1064 IATKEN
+1064 IASKET

-1076 SDKIEHALAM
+1076 SDKKEHALAM

-1095 EIITF
+1095 EIMTF
-1100 TPDSEIDNSISKND
+1100 NPDVEIENSISKD
-1114 FDAIIIDVD
+1114 GYDAIIIDID
-1123 TRRAKVSN
+1123 TRKSKIPN

-1154 LSSLDIKRINQ
+1154 LSSLDVKRINH
-1165 YNESFILK
+1165 YNEAFILK
-1173 IVKSYSNI
+1173 IVKSYSSI

-1194 KEASIKM
+1194 KGEPIKM
-1201 RPAIISAKALEK
+1201 RPAIISAKTLEK

-1225 RFSIGKILEAQKA
+1225 RFSISKILEAQKA
-1238 EVLQATNGKEAIDV
+1238 FVIQATNGKEAIDV
-1252 WKNNKD
+1252 WKSHKD

-1271 DGYEAIKEIRKLENG
+1271 DGYEAIREIRKLDNG

-1292 SLTARTQADEREKCI
+1292 SLTAKTQADEREKCI
-1307 SSGASDYASKPIDAD
+1307 NSGASDYASKPIDAD
-1322 LLISLSK
+1322 LLISLTK
-1329 IWILNSDKNK
+1329 IWILNSDKK